1 MSYDV
6 ILLIAGS
13 GERCGLGYNKV
24 LYKIN
29 GQPLFLY
36 SLKKF
41 LEFDECHKIILVLQ
55 EAEKDEIFQYIG
67 KEYLEK
73 VDFVYGG
80 NIRQQSV
87 LNGLEKVTEKYV
99 LVHDGARP
107 CITKEEIKKVVDSFE
122 DEEGAI
128 EAFTNDMMEDLEDS
142 SYGLIGEFAAQLG
155 DENIDY
161 AIQHGAT
168 LDMDAVTNE
177 VITIDGA
184 GHILSGYDG
193 KEP

>member
-99 LVHDGARP
+99 LGSIWWKIV
-107 CITKEEIKKVVDSFE
+107 
-122 DEEGAI
+122 
-128 EAFTNDMMEDLEDS
+128 
-142 SYGLIGEFAAQLG
+142 YGLDVEAMKVYVLLTSLPKNTLYLLPQSILLFIVLKALAKPLAKFGLLHDKIA
-155 DENIDY
+155 ENVE
-161 AIQHGAT
+161 
-168 LDMDAVTNE
+168 LF
-177 VITIDGA
+177 
-184 GHILSGYDG
+184 
-193 KEP
+193 

>member
-1 MSYDV
+1 MSFDV

-41 LEFDECHKIILVLQ
+41 LEFDECNKVILVLQ
-55 EAEKDEIFQYIG
+55 EDEKDEIFQYIE

-87 LNGLEKVTEKYV
+87 LNGLEKVKEKYV

-107 CITKEEIKKVVDSFE
+107 CLTK
-122 DEEGAI
+122 
-128 EAFTNDMMEDLEDS
+128 
-142 SYGLIGEFAAQLG
+142 GLL
-155 DENIDY
+155 
-161 AIQHGAT
+161 
-168 LDMDAVTNE
+168 
-177 VITIDGA
+177 
-184 GHILSGYDG
+184 
-193 KEP
+193 